1 MRVACVSNF
10 NDEMYEESFV
20 TLAIDERKAICIA
33 RVLNSEF
40 GAARS
45 YHSLCYYRVVEDD
58 YKLYKWE
65 P

>member
-10 NDEMYEESFV
+10 DDEMYEESFV
-20 TLAIDERKAICIA
+20 TLVVCERMAKVIA

-40 GAARS
+40 SGN
-45 YHSLCYYRVVEDD
+45 HSPCYYRVVEDD